1 MTVLHSYYATAF
13 HLSSVAPDTPHTQ
26 RWSRTGATQT
36 PCGLGD
42 LGGQGSTSLLELV
55 ETPTPVTNFRDR
67 TGRVHLD
74 ERRTAVLDLGLVN
87 AALVALRALE
97 LALVLS
103 NFIADDLLQFHVGGT
118 SSVFSLAVRVYLPP
132 KGRRR
137 VAYIMQLTP
146 RLPLAMN
153 IISLLLNEQPSLLR

>member
-1 MTVLHSYYATAF
+1 
-13 HLSSVAPDTPHTQ
+13 
-26 RWSRTGATQT
+26 
-36 PCGLGD
+36 
-42 LGGQGSTSLLELV
+42 
-55 ETPTPVTNFRDR
+55 
-67 TGRVHLD
+67 
-74 ERRTAVLDLGLVN
+74 VN

>member
-1 MTVLHSYYATAF
+1 MARLEDITVSHSCLPTAF

-55 ETPTPVTNFRDR
+55 ETPTPVANFRDR
-67 TGRVHLD
+67 TGRMHLD
-74 ERRTAVLDLGLVN
+74 ERRAVVLDLRLVD
-87 AALVALRALE
+87 AALVALRT
-97 LALVLS
+97 LVLATVHG
-103 NFIADDLLQFHVGGT
+103 NFIADDLLQFHVGGK

-132 KGRRR
+132 KGRCH
-137 VAYIMQLTP
+137 VTYALK
-146 RLPLAMN
+146 
-153 IISLLLNEQPSLLR
+153 